1 MNKPFSLVDR
11 LEAERSLSLEEYR
24 LLIESENEELRAYAA
39 QKADAARRRIYGID
53 VYLRGL
59 IEVTNICRNNCYYCG
74 IRRSNGA
81 CVRYNLSDED
91 IAACCKT
98 GYALGFRTFVLQGGE
113 GTLSA
118 ERTAKIVS
126 DIKRHYPDCAVT
138 LSLGE
143 YEESEYKLMRE
154 AGADRYLLRHETADK
169 EHYQKL
175 HPKTMSFEHRMHCLS
190 ALRSLGFAVGCGFMV
205 GSPYQTAK
213 TLAKDLKFVEEFS
226 PDMCGIGPFI
236 PQKDTPFGTFP
247 AGTAEQTT
255 FLLSLIRLIK
265 PNILLPSTTALG
277 TVDPK
282 GREKDIK
289 AGANVVMPNLS
300 PVSARK
306 KYALYDDKICT
317 GDESAQCRACLAKR
331 MKSIGYEV
339 VTARGDIIS

>member
-59 IEVTNICRNNCYYCG
+59 IEVTNICRNDCYDCG

-91 IAACCKT
+91 IAACCET

-118 ERTAKIVS
+118 ERTARIVS

-175 HPKTMSFEHRMHCLS
+175 HPKTMSFEHRMH
-190 ALRSLGFAVGCGFMV
+190 
-205 GSPYQTAK
+205 
-213 TLAKDLKFVEEFS
+213 
-226 PDMCGIGPFI
+226 
-236 PQKDTPFGTFP
+236 
-247 AGTAEQTT
+247 
-255 FLLSLIRLIK
+255 
-265 PNILLPSTTALG
+265 
-277 TVDPK
+277 
-282 GREKDIK
+282 
-289 AGANVVMPNLS
+289 
-300 PVSARK
+300 
-306 KYALYDDKICT
+306 
-317 GDESAQCRACLAKR
+317 
-331 MKSIGYEV
+331 
-339 VTARGDIIS
+339 